1 MDGELRCILVDKA
14 PRGVRSG
21 GLPLIRHLIA
31 SERYLLSEKVL
42 ALLGDGYF
50 ELEDLEC
57 SIINGTLEK
66 TEYDELEQ
74 SIGNKKY
81 IIVGPDMAGYLFY
94 TVGKIQ
100 KLERGRVY
108 LVITAHH
115 AEVKYEEE

>member
-1 MDGELRCILVDKA
+1 MPLV
-14 PRGVRSG
+14 
-21 GLPLIRHLIA
+21 RHLV
-31 SERYLLSEKVL
+31 SSGHYLLSEKVL

-50 ELEDLEC
+50 DLEDLEC

-94 TVGKIQ
+94 SVGKIQ
-100 KLERGRVY
+100 KLEEGRIY

-115 AEVKYEEE
+115 AEVKYDEE

>member
-1 MDGELRCILVDKA
+1 MDKT
-14 PRGVRSG
+14 PRGARSG
-21 GLPLIRHLIA
+21 GLPLIRHLVA
-31 SERYLLSEKVL
+31 SGCYLLSDKVL
-42 ALLGDGYF
+42 TLQGDGYF

-81 IIVGPDMAGYLFY
+81 IILGSDMAGYLFY

-100 KLERGRVY
+100 KLEGGRIY

-115 AEVKYEEE
+115 AEVKYDEE